1 MKFFVVDA
9 FTDKAFSGNPAGV
22 VLLENTESLSK
33 EIMQKIAQEVRFSET
48 AFVKQKSENE
58 FLILYFTPV
67 SEIDL
72 CGHATIASFK
82 VLQHLGIAKE
92 EQIYKV
98 HTRVGVIDVSIE
110 KEIILMEQ
118 AEPSIGDELETE
130 DILEISQLLGIS
142 IEEIGDEKVIIKP
155 RVISTGL
162 WDLIIP
168 VKSKQILFS
177 LSPDYEGISDYCKL
191 HNIVSFHVF
200 TLDEV
205 NAFANCRDFAPLYGI
220 PEEAATGTANGALI
234 YYLSKLGIVE
244 AEKTYEIIQGESM
257 GRPSNIFAKVHLKDN
272 IYKAYVGGSAKI
284 IIEGNLML

>member
-9 FTDKAFSGNPAGV
+9 FADKAFSGNPAGV

>member
-9 FTDKAFSGNPAGV
+9 FTDKAFTGNPAGV

-33 EIMQKIAQEVRFSET
+33 ETMQKIAQEVRFSET

-58 FLILYFTPV
+58 FLILYFTPI
-67 SEIDL
+67 SEVDL

-82 VLQHLGIAKE
+82 VLQYIGIVNE
-92 EQIYKV
+92 NQIYKV
-98 HTRVGVIDVSIE
+98 HTRAGIIDVFIE
-110 KEIILMEQ
+110 NQIIMMEQ
-118 AEPSIGDELETE
+118 AEPSIWDELETE

-142 IEEIGDEKVIIKP
+142 IEDIGDEKIIIKP
-155 RVISTGL
+155 RVVSTGL
-162 WDLIIP
+162 WDLMIP

-177 LSPDYEGISDYCKL
+177 LSPDYEGISNYCKL
-191 HNIVSFHVF
+191 HSIVSFHVF

-234 YYLSKLGIVE
+234 YYLFKLGIVE

-257 GRPSNIFAKVHLKDN
+257 GRPSNIFAKVHLKDS
-272 IYKAYVGGSAKI
+272 IYKAYVGGNAKI